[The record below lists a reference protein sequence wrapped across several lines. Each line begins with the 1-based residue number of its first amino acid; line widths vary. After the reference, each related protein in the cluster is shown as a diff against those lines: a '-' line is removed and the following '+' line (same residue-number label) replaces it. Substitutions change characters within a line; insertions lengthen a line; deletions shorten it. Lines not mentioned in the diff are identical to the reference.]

1 MNSTPYQRGGLRRAL
16 NLHEPQCV
24 LPEDGGF
31 RPGLLLNQGI
41 ITRPCQWLLWSGGC
55 PQRPSM
61 WVLFILP
68 DTREEGHQIDP
79 PRATTGSRN
88 KNQASSP
95 VLSLPLGSSCLQ
107 GSSLAWCQGPTALF
121 PEAGPGPALCYVPA
135 GLCDTVKPQLPP
147 VIRSHVANKGPQAGK
162 R

>member
-1 MNSTPYQRGGLRRAL
+1 MCASGRRGFYPR
-16 NLHEPQCV
+16 
-24 LPEDGGF
+24 
-31 RPGLLLNQGI
+31 LLLNQGI
-41 ITRPCQWLLWSGGC
+41 VTRPRQWPLWSGGC

-61 WVLFILP
+61 WVLFVFP
-68 DTREEGHQIDP
+68 DTRGEGHQIDH

-88 KNQASSP
+88 KNQAPSH

-107 GSSLAWCQGPTALF
+107 GSNLAWCQGLTALF

-147 VIRSHVANKGPQAGK
+147 VASSHMANKGPQVRK
-162 R
+162 C